1 MGREKTNISIVV
13 IGHVNSGKSNTTGH
27 LIYKCG
33 GIDKRNIEKY
43 EREAAEARFNEIQ
56 QELSACIKKVGYDPG
71 TVAFVPVSAQHGDNM
86 VEPSG
91 NMPWYKGWSIERN
104 EGNGSGTTLL
114 EALDSILPP
123 QRPTDKPLRLPL
135 ADVYNFRPGGM
146 GTMPV
151 GRVETGILKPGMEV
165 TFAPA
170 GLTAE
175 VEPVDIKHESVP
187 EALPG
192 DTVGINFKN
201 ADVSVKELWRGC
213 VAGDS
218 KNDPPKEAVSFDAE
232 ELSAC
237 IKKVGYDPGT
247 VAFVPVSA
255 QHGDNMVEPSGNMP
269 WYKGW
274 SIERNEGNAS
284 GTTLLEALDSIL
296 PPQRPTDKPLRL
308 PLAVFVYNFGGITVP
323 VGRVETGILK
333 PGMEVTFAPVN
344 ITTEVKSVEI
354 NSESVPEALPGD
366 TVGIILKN
374 ADVSDKDLWGGCVA
388 GDSKN
393 DPPKE
398 AVSFDAEVT
407 VLNHSVQIHAGD
419 TPEVDCHTARI
430 ACKFAEL
437 KEKIDRRSGKVLE
450 RNPAFLESGDTAIVQ
465 MIPSMPMCVEAFSD
479 YPALGRFAVRDMTQT
494 VRDMTQ
500 TVAIGTIKS
509 VTKKTAEAAGKKK

>member
-27 LIYKCG
+27 LISKCG
-33 GIDKRNIEKY
+33 TMAIDMFETAKY
-43 EREAAEARFNEIQ
+43 YVTIQGSTIIDPGHLDFIQNMITGASQVDCALLIVSAGTGEFEEGMSKEGQTREHVLLAHIMGFKQLIVAINKMDSTEPPYSEARFNEIQ
-56 QELSACIKKVGYDPG
+56 Q
-71 TVAFVPVSAQHGDNM
+71 
-86 VEPSG
+86 
-91 NMPWYKGWSIERN
+91 
-104 EGNGSGTTLL
+104 
-114 EALDSILPP
+114 
-123 QRPTDKPLRLPL
+123 
-135 ADVYNFRPGGM
+135 
-146 GTMPV
+146 
-151 GRVETGILKPGMEV
+151 
-165 TFAPA
+165 
-170 GLTAE
+170 
-175 VEPVDIKHESVP
+175 
-187 EALPG
+187 
-192 DTVGINFKN
+192 
-201 ADVSVKELWRGC
+201 
-213 VAGDS
+213 
-218 KNDPPKEAVSFDAE
+218 

-419 TPEVDCHTARI
+419 TPEVDCHTAHE

-465 MIPSMPMCVEAFSD
+465 MIPSRPMCVEAFSD
-479 YPALGRFAVRDMTQT
+479 YPALGRFAVCDMNSK
-494 VRDMTQ
+494 Q
-500 TVAIGTIKS
+500 TVAIGIIKS
-509 VTKKTAEAAGKKK
+509 VTKKAGKTTEAAGKKEK

>member
-27 LIYKCG
+27 LISKCG
-33 GIDKRNIEKY
+33 TMAIDMFETAKY
-43 EREAAEARFNEIQ
+43 YVTIQGSTIIDPGHLDFIQNMITGASQVDCALLIVSAGTGEFEEGMSNEGQTREHVLLAHIMGFKQLIVAINKMDSTEPPYSEARFNEIQ
-56 QELSACIKKVGYDPG
+56 Q
-71 TVAFVPVSAQHGDNM
+71 
-86 VEPSG
+86 
-91 NMPWYKGWSIERN
+91 
-104 EGNGSGTTLL
+104 
-114 EALDSILPP
+114 
-123 QRPTDKPLRLPL
+123 
-135 ADVYNFRPGGM
+135 
-146 GTMPV
+146 
-151 GRVETGILKPGMEV
+151 
-165 TFAPA
+165 
-170 GLTAE
+170 
-175 VEPVDIKHESVP
+175 
-187 EALPG
+187 
-192 DTVGINFKN
+192 
-201 ADVSVKELWRGC
+201 
-213 VAGDS
+213 
-218 KNDPPKEAVSFDAE
+218 

-366 TVGIILKN
+366 TVSIILKN

-419 TPEVDCHTARI
+419 TPEVDCHTAHE

-465 MIPSMPMCVEAFSD
+465 MIPSRPMCVEAFSD
-479 YPALGRFAVRDMTQT
+479 YPALGRFAVCDMNSK
-494 VRDMTQ
+494 Q
-500 TVAIGTIKS
+500 TVAIGIIKS
-509 VTKKTAEAAGKKK
+509 VTKKAGKTTEAAGKKEK

>member
-1 MGREKTNISIVV
+1 MGREKKNISIVV
-13 IGHVNSGKSNTTGH
+13 IGHVNSGKSNTAGH
-27 LIYKCG
+27 LISKCG
-33 GIDKRNIEKY
+33 TMAIDMFETAKY
-43 EREAAEARFNEIQ
+43 YVTIQGSTIIDPGHLDFIQNMIAGTSRVDCALLIVSAGTGEFEEGMSKEGQTREHILLAHIMGFKQLIVAINKMDSTEPPYSEARFNEIQ
-56 QELSACIKKVGYDPG
+56 Q
-71 TVAFVPVSAQHGDNM
+71 
-86 VEPSG
+86 
-91 NMPWYKGWSIERN
+91 
-104 EGNGSGTTLL
+104 
-114 EALDSILPP
+114 
-123 QRPTDKPLRLPL
+123 
-135 ADVYNFRPGGM
+135 
-146 GTMPV
+146 
-151 GRVETGILKPGMEV
+151 
-165 TFAPA
+165 
-170 GLTAE
+170 
-175 VEPVDIKHESVP
+175 
-187 EALPG
+187 
-192 DTVGINFKN
+192 
-201 ADVSVKELWRGC
+201 
-213 VAGDS
+213 
-218 KNDPPKEAVSFDAE
+218 

-419 TPEVDCHTARI
+419 TPEVDCHTAHE

-465 MIPSMPMCVEAFSD
+465 MIPSKPMCVEAFSD
-479 YPALGRFAVRDMTQT
+479 YPALGRFAVRDM
-494 VRDMTQ
+494 RQ

-509 VTKKTAEAAGKKK
+509 VTKAGKTTEAAGKKEK

>member
-1 MGREKTNISIVV
+1 MGMEKKNISIVV
-13 IGHVNSGKSNTTGH
+13 IGHVNSGKSNTAGH
-27 LIYKCG
+27 LISKCG
-33 GIDKRNIEKY
+33 TMAIDMFETAKY
-43 EREAAEARFNEIQ
+43 YVTIQGSTIIDPGHLDFIQNMIAGTSRVDCALLIVSAGTGEFEEGMSKEGQTREHILLAHIMGFKQLIVAINKMDSTEPPYSEARFNEIQ
-56 QELSACIKKVGYDPG
+56 Q
-71 TVAFVPVSAQHGDNM
+71 
-86 VEPSG
+86 
-91 NMPWYKGWSIERN
+91 
-104 EGNGSGTTLL
+104 
-114 EALDSILPP
+114 
-123 QRPTDKPLRLPL
+123 
-135 ADVYNFRPGGM
+135 
-146 GTMPV
+146 
-151 GRVETGILKPGMEV
+151 
-165 TFAPA
+165 
-170 GLTAE
+170 
-175 VEPVDIKHESVP
+175 
-187 EALPG
+187 
-192 DTVGINFKN
+192 
-201 ADVSVKELWRGC
+201 
-213 VAGDS
+213 
-218 KNDPPKEAVSFDAE
+218 

-419 TPEVDCHTARI
+419 TPEVDCHTAHE

-465 MIPSMPMCVEAFSD
+465 MIPSRPMCVEAFSD
-479 YPALGRFAVRDMTQT
+479 YPALGRFAVCDMNSK
-494 VRDMTQ
+494 Q
-500 TVAIGTIKS
+500 TVAIGIIKS
-509 VTKKTAEAAGKKK
+509 VTKAGKTTEAAGKKEK